1 MTTIQAQVI
10 GDCALVPRTD
20 LERLLEIARRSE
32 AVDLQLREDDMSE
45 LAMTQLAVA
54 GGSFGFWNDSN
65 EDIYSLGDGE
75 AVQ

>member
-10 GDCALVPRTD
+10 GDCALMPRTD

-32 AVDLQLREDDMSE
+32 AIDLQLRDDEANEASMVRLSE
-45 LAMTQLAVA
+45 A
-54 GGSFGFWNDSN
+54 GGSFDFWNDSA
-65 EDIYSLGDGE
+65 EDIYSPDDGE